1 MVNAFARGKLEEIS
15 GTPEADVVLVKPIT
29 SSSLFDA
36 LHQALVAKGGDEHSV
51 QAQGIANRLKGR
63 HFLLV
68 EDNLL
73 NQAVARG
80 ILELAGATLD
90 VAEDGQ
96 QALNMLRADAGRYD
110 IVLMDMQMPVLDG
123 FSATAMLRREL
134 KLDLPVIAMTAGVLA
149 SERDR
154 CLEAGITDF
163 IPKPVV
169 VEEMLAVIQRHLP
182 EPHGANRAAPAPLPP
197 PAAADP
203 AEPLFSMDSL
213 MRVMGQDPKGR
224 QVMFKM
230 VRGALDSGMQPL
242 DEADLAL
249 REGRAGEAAQLLHS
263 LRGAVGVLGAK
274 RLVRVTLDA
283 ETAIVQQR
291 TEELPAIFA
300 GVRGVLEA
308 TLQQAADW
316 LEREDQ

>member
-1 MVNAFARGKLEEIS
+1 
-15 GTPEADVVLVKPIT
+15 
-29 SSSLFDA
+29 
-36 LHQALVAKGGDEHSV
+36 
-51 QAQGIANRLKGR
+51 
-63 HFLLV
+63 
-68 EDNLL
+68 
-73 NQAVARG
+73 
-80 ILELAGATLD
+80 
-90 VAEDGQ
+90 
-96 QALNMLRADAGRYD
+96 
-110 IVLMDMQMPVLDG
+110 
-123 FSATAMLRREL
+123 
-134 KLDLPVIAMTAGVLA
+134 
-149 SERDR
+149 
-154 CLEAGITDF
+154 
-163 IPKPVV
+163 
-169 VEEMLAVIQRHLP
+169 
-182 EPHGANRAAPAPLPP
+182 
-197 PAAADP
+197 
-203 AEPLFSMDSL
+203 MDSL

-249 REGRAGEAAQLLHS
+249 SEGRADEAAKLLHS

-283 ETAIVQQR
+283 ENAIVQQR

>member
-1 MVNAFARGKLEEIS
+1 
-15 GTPEADVVLVKPIT
+15 
-29 SSSLFDA
+29 
-36 LHQALVAKGGDEHSV
+36 
-51 QAQGIANRLKGR
+51 
-63 HFLLV
+63 
-68 EDNLL
+68 
-73 NQAVARG
+73 
-80 ILELAGATLD
+80 
-90 VAEDGQ
+90 
-96 QALNMLRADAGRYD
+96 
-110 IVLMDMQMPVLDG
+110 
-123 FSATAMLRREL
+123 MLRREL

-197 PAAADP
+197 PAATEP

-283 ETAIVQQR
+283 ENAIVQQR